1 MWYGGLCWGC
11 CRKFRVISRVS
22 SRFATPDDVEF
33 QTVSQFH
40 QLADGVRIRVRV
52 VPRASRTELVGFH
65 GDELRI
71 RLTAPPVDGAAN
83 AALVSFLADRLA
95 VPRSTV
101 RLLSG
106 ETSRSKVVLI
116 AGLEVDQVRARFGL

>member
-1 MWYGGLCWGC
+1 MNQ
-11 CRKFRVISRVS
+11 IQQ
-22 SRFATPDDVEF
+22 A
-33 QTVSQFH
+33 
-40 QLADGVRIRVRV
+40 ADGVRIRVRV
-52 VPRASRTELVGFH
+52 VPRASRTELVGLH

-83 AALVSFLADRLA
+83 EALVSFLADRVGVA
-95 VPRSTV
+95 RSSV

-116 AGLEVDQVRARFGL
+116 TSLGVEQVRTRLGV

>member
-1 MWYGGLCWGC
+1 MNQ
-11 CRKFRVISRVS
+11 IQQ
-22 SRFATPDDVEF
+22 A
-33 QTVSQFH
+33 
-40 QLADGVRIRVRV
+40 ADGVRIRVRV
-52 VPRASRTELVGFH
+52 VPRASRTELVGLH

-83 AALVSFLADRLA
+83 EALVSFLADRVGVA
-95 VPRSTV
+95 RSSV

-116 AGLEVDQVRARFGL
+116 TGLGVEQVRTRLGV